1 MTTPPPPRAS
11 CVFLDRSDR
20 CRLEVSGPDRVKFL
34 HNLTTND
41 VKRLAVGHGQET
53 FVTSPQGKTLGYA
66 TLLAVED
73 RILFRT
79 DPEGLKAVLPH
90 FQKYGIFDDVAI
102 QDISPVTFEV
112 HLAGPA
118 ASEVMQR
125 AGGELPEVGELR
137 HRAASLGGVEVRLVR
152 EGPTGEP
159 GFTIIGPS
167 ALALIVSR
175 VLHEQGEAM
184 GLRDL
189 EPSRF
194 EALRIEQG
202 TPVFGRDV
210 TVDNLPQEIGRDAQ
224 AISFV
229 KGCYLGQETVARIDA
244 LGHVN
249 KVLRGFRFRTKDVP
263 SPGAAIEAGNKT
275 VGTITS
281 SALSERRGI
290 AVALGYIRA
299 AIAAAGTEVL
309 VAVGPDGRRDRA
321 VVTDLPM
328 PSED

>member
-1 MTTPPPPRAS
+1 MTTQSSAS
-11 CVFLDRSDR
+11 CLYLDRSDR
-20 CRLEVSGPDRVKFL
+20 CRLELSGPDRVKFL

-66 TLLAVED
+66 TLLAIED
-73 RILFRT
+73 RLLFRT

-102 QDISPVTFEV
+102 QDVRPVTFEF
-112 HLAGPA
+112 HLSGSATP
-118 ASEVMQR
+118 EVLQR
-125 AGGELPEVGELR
+125 AGCELPEALELR
-137 HRAASLGGVEVRLVR
+137 HRTTSLGGVEIRLVR
-152 EGPTGEP
+152 ESPIKEP
-159 GFTIIGPS
+159 GFTLIGPS
-167 ALALIVSR
+167 DSAQVVCEI
-175 VLHEQGEAM
+175 LHREGETM

-189 EPSRF
+189 EPSVF
-194 EALRIEQG
+194 EALRIEHG

-210 TVDNLPQEIGRDAQ
+210 TVDNLPQEVGRDPR

-249 KVLRGFRFRTKDVP
+249 KVLRGFRFGTKDVP

-281 SALSERRGI
+281 SALSVHRGI
-290 AVALGYIRA
+290 VLALGYIRA
-299 AIAAAGTEVL
+299 ANAAAGTEVM
-309 VAVGPDGRRDRA
+309 VAIGPDGRRERSI
-321 VVTDLPM
+321 VTDLPM
-328 PSED
+328 PPEN

>member
-1 MTTPPPPRAS
+1 
-11 CVFLDRSDR
+11 
-20 CRLEVSGPDRVKFL
+20 VSGPDRAKFL
-34 HNLTTND
+34 HNLTTNE

-66 TLLAVED
+66 TLLALED
-73 RILFRT
+73 RILLRT
-79 DPEGLKAVLPH
+79 DPEGFKAVLPH
-90 FQKYGIFDDVAI
+90 FQKYGIFDDVAM
-102 QDISPVTFEV
+102 QDVSPVTFEFF
-112 HLAGPA
+112 LAGPA
-118 ASEVMQR
+118 ASELMQR
-125 AGGELPEVGELR
+125 AGCDLPEVGSLR
-137 HRAASLGGVEVRLVR
+137 HRATSLGGVDVRLIR
-152 EGPTGEP
+152 ESPIGET

-167 ALALIVSR
+167 DSALVVSKL
-175 VLHEQGEAM
+175 LHAEGQAV

-189 EPSRF
+189 EPSTF

-210 TVDNLPQEIGRDAQ
+210 TVDNLPQEVGRDAQ

-249 KVLRGFRFRTKDVP
+249 KVLRGFRFGTEDVP
-263 SPGAAIEAGNKT
+263 VPGAAIEIGNKT

-299 AIAAAGTEVL
+299 ANAAARTEVM
-309 VAVGPDGRRDRA
+309 VVIGPDGRRERA
-321 VVTDLPM
+321 IVTDLPM
-328 PSED
+328 PAEE